1 MKTNRHILALL
12 LLSTALAGASRE
24 LSIKK
29 FQEVPMDLSA
39 RQPETARIDKVGIRC
54 ALVRVEL
61 PVRSAVFEGSILG
74 DIPYKGNEHWVYVPG
89 GTKHLSVRLDGFDTL
104 ELDFTNVAGADG
116 TKSGV
121 VYRVAIGGYDA
132 ASTSVSPAVAQTE
145 PTVNTLNL
153 NIFPAN
159 SSLKVDNTP
168 YPIVNGFA
176 TLSLPYGWH
185 TYSVSAPG
193 YQNQDGSIEITRGTP
208 VTRSIR
214 LQAEKVAGT
223 YSDNKS
229 TAAPVV
235 ANTTAESSSWQLYLA
250 PGFSYGPTSQVA
262 VSVGTMFTPGNHN
275 YGLSLEGEYRYSL
288 AKSEGL
294 YWNNA
299 TESRPSQYS
308 TYAPSLIAGAKLG
321 WSYFSKHFAITP
333 QLGARFIKLKENS
346 PSATYVNGAYC
357 ISATAGIRLEYKLAK
372 HFAIGVTPE
381 YALPIQKSPGYKMLT
396 DISSAIANFNN
407 SYSVTAA
414 LIFRF

>member
-12 LLSTALAGASRE
+12 LLSTALAGATRE

-29 FQEVPMDLSA
+29 FQEVPLDLSA
-39 RQPETARIDKVGIRC
+39 RQPETARIDKVGNRC

-74 DIPYKGNEHWVYVPG
+74 DIPYKGNEHWIYVPG
-89 GTKHLSVRLDGFDTL
+89 GTKQLSVRLDGFDTL
-104 ELDFTNVAGADG
+104 ELDFTNVAGAGG

-121 VYRVAIGGYDA
+121 VYRVAISGYDA
-132 ASTSVSPAVAQTE
+132 GSTPVPPVVAQAE
-145 PTVNTLNL
+145 PTANTLKL
-153 NIFPAN
+153 NIYPTN
-159 SSLKVDNTP
+159 STLKVDGTP
-168 YPIVNGFA
+168 CPIVNGSA

-185 TYSVSAPG
+185 TYLVSAPG
-193 YQNQDGSIEITRGTP
+193 YLNQEGSIEITRGTP

-214 LQAEKVAGT
+214 LEAETNVGT
-223 YSDNKS
+223 YNGNKTTKS
-229 TAAPVV
+229 PIV
-235 ANTTAESSSWQLYLA
+235 ANSIAESSSWQFYLA
-250 PGFSYGPTSQVA
+250 PGFSCGPTSQVA
-262 VSVGTMFTPGNHN
+262 VSVGTMFTPGNHH

-299 TESRPSQYS
+299 TESRPSQYA

-321 WSYFSKHFAITP
+321 WSYFTKHFAVTP
-333 QLGARFIKLKENS
+333 QLGARFIKLKEDS
-346 PSATYVNGAYC
+346 SGETHVNGSYC

-407 SYSVTAA
+407 PYSVTAA
-414 LIFRF
+414 LIFKF